1 MDFIGNIAESIPAVQ
16 MVAESKTA
24 EEEQQIYMMDAS
36 AFNMHEV
43 AEAVAELDELPDWV
57 GGEIEEYFPRESLQI
72 NDAGEIIITLKH
84 GDSTVLI
91 TPDHS
96 LYARLKAIIDS
107 GASVCIFNERKFF
120 SDFTEHP
127 MKIRTAGTPIMVEG
141 YGTVGKL
148 QNCLLVKGLQKN
160 LISVS
165 HVCKDMKAYFVTD
178 NVRCICLEKGTNKVL
193 HECNMAD
200 GLYSTYDLEW
210 LGINI
215 LDAAPDLMVTPDK
228 SRMIRDYIEGTAM
241 EAMAYQVDVVQE
253 ARRS

>member
-1 MDFIGNIAESIPAVQ
+1 
-16 MVAESKTA
+16 MVPESKTA
-24 EEEQQIYMMDAS
+24 EDEQQIYMMGAS
-36 AFNMHEV
+36 VFNMHEV

-72 NDAGEIIITLKH
+72 NEAGEIIITLKH

-127 MKIRTAGTPIMVEG
+127 MKIRTAGTPIMAEA

-148 QNCLLVKGLQKN
+148 QN

-178 NVRCICLEKGTNKVL
+178 NVR
-193 HECNMAD
+193 
-200 GLYSTYDLEW
+200 
-210 LGINI
+210 
-215 LDAAPDLMVTPDK
+215 
-228 SRMIRDYIEGTAM
+228 
-241 EAMAYQVDVVQE
+241 
-253 ARRS
+253 